1 MDSIEVEAK
10 TYEEAVRKAATALG
24 VEEKDLDIE
33 VTEVDTKG
41 ILGLLGSKKIRVAA
55 RIRPAQPPE
64 PLLPVDALEPSGEE
78 TPEGFGKKF
87 LTDVAGFYG
96 ISLRVQS
103 TIVDERIVFT
113 IESPDEEVFTG
124 HDGEPLEALQHL
136 VNLAIAKRFRQN
148 LKLLLDVNGFRD
160 KRKKMIVSMAKRLA
174 DKVAHEGRPATTKP
188 LNPYER
194 RIVHTLFKNNKRVT
208 THSEGDGHMKKVVIT
223 PASPAPAGGAHAGGR
238 R

>member
-10 TYEEAVRKAATALG
+10 TYEEAVRKAALG
-24 VEEKDLDIE
+24 LGAEEKDLDIE

-41 ILGLLGSKKIRVAA
+41 ILGLLGSKKIRVVA
-55 RIRPAQPPE
+55 RLRPKLSVE
-64 PLLPVDALEPSGEE
+64 KE
-78 TPEGFGKKF
+78 TPEEFGRKF

-96 ISLRVQS
+96 ISLRVES
-103 TIVDERIVFT
+103 KTVDDRIVFT

-136 VNLAIAKRFRQN
+136 VNLAIAKRFKQN
-148 LKLLLDVNGFRD
+148 LKLLLDVNGFRER
-160 KRKKMIVSMAKRLA
+160 RKKMIVSMAKRLA
-174 DKVAHEGRPATTKP
+174 ETVKRERKPASTKP

-194 RIVHTLFKNNKRVT
+194 RIVHTLFKNNNRVT
-208 THSEGDGHMKKVVIT
+208 THSEGEGHMKRVIIT
-223 PASPAPAGGAHAGGR
+223 PSSAGAPAGGR